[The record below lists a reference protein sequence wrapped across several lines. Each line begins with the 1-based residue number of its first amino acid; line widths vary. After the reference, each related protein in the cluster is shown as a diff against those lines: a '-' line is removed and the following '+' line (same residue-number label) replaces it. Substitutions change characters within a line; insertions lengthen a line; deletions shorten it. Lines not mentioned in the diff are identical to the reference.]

1 MILSASRRTDI
12 PAFFSEWFMNRIREG
27 FVMARNPMNYNHVSK
42 INLSPQVVDC
52 IVFWSKNPA
61 PLLPCLDELKKDYP
75 FYFQYTINGYESDLE
90 PNLPPIDER
99 IRTFLDISAKFGKD
113 SVIWRY
119 DPIILTDQYTPEW
132 HINTFCRLAERLKGY
147 TDTCVFSFVDLYDK
161 VKNNMKQFAV
171 SPFLPKETES
181 ISEAFS
187 KAAMVNG
194 MKLNT
199 WSEAV
204 DLARYN
210 IGRSC
215 CIEKIRIEKL
225 TGCEI
230 KAKKDTNQ
238 RPECGCIESVDI
250 GQYNT
255 CLHGCKY
262 CYANYSQSSV
272 KTAVEK
278 HDPFSPLLVGD
289 IGQNDRITERKVKSL
304 KENQISL
311 F

>member
-27 FVMARNPMNYNHVSK
+27 FVMARNPMNYNHISK
-42 INLSPQVVDC
+42 INLSPEVVDC

-61 PLLPCLDELKKDYP
+61 PLVPFLDEIKKAYP
-75 FYFQYTINGYESDLE
+75 FYFQYTINGYERDLE
-90 PNLPPIDER
+90 PNLPSIDER
-99 IRTFLDISAKFGKD
+99 IRTFLDISEKYGKD
-113 SVIWRY
+113 SVVWRY
-119 DPIILTDQYTPEW
+119 DPIILTDRYTPEW
-132 HINTFCRLAERLKGY
+132 HTKTFARIAERLKGY

-171 SPFLPKETES
+171 FPLSEAETET
-181 ISEAFS
+181 ISAAFS
-187 KAAMVNG
+187 RVAMANG

-199 WSEAV
+199 CSEAV
-204 DLARYN
+204 DLSRYN

-215 CIEKIRIEKL
+215 CIDKSRIEKL

-230 KAKKDTNQ
+230 KAKKDNNQ

-262 CYANYSQSSV
+262 CYANYSRASV
-272 KTAVEK
+272 ETAFEK
-278 HDPFSPLLVGD
+278 HDPHSPLLVGN
-289 IGQNDRITERKVKSL
+289 IGQNDKITERKVKSI
-304 KENQISL
+304 KEQQISL

>member
-42 INLSPQVVDC
+42 IDLSPEVVDC

-61 PLLPCLDELKKDYP
+61 PLVPFLDEIRTAYP
-75 FYFQYTINGYESDLE
+75 FYFQYTINGYERDLE
-90 PNLPPIDER
+90 PNLPSIDER
-99 IRTFLDISAKFGKD
+99 IRTFLDISEKFGKD
-113 SVIWRY
+113 SVVWRY

-132 HINTFCRLAERLKGY
+132 HIKTISRIAEQLKEN

-171 SPFLPKETES
+171 LPLSETETET

-187 KAAMVNG
+187 RVAMANG

-199 WSEAV
+199 CSEAV
-204 DLARYN
+204 DLSRYN
-210 IGRSC
+210 IGHSC
-215 CIEKIRIEKL
+215 CIDKSRIEKL

-230 KAKKDTNQ
+230 KAKKDNNQ

-262 CYANYSQSSV
+262 CYANYSRASV
-272 KTAVEK
+272 LSAVDK
-278 HDPFSPLLVGD
+278 YDPLSPLLVGAVSATD
-289 IGQNDRITERKVKSL
+289 KVTERKVKSI
-304 KENQISL
+304 KDNQISL

>member
-12 PAFFSEWFMNRIREG
+12 PAFFSEWFVNRIREG
-27 FVMARNPMNYNHVSK
+27 FVMARNPMNYNHISK
-42 INLSPQVVDC
+42 INLSPEVVDC

-61 PLLPCLDELKKDYP
+61 PLVPFLDEIKKAYP
-75 FYFQYTINGYESDLE
+75 FYFQYTINCYERDLE
-90 PNLPPIDER
+90 PNLPSVDER
-99 IRTFLDISAKFGKD
+99 IRTFLDISEKFGKD
-113 SVIWRY
+113 SVVWRY
-119 DPIILTDQYTPEW
+119 DPIILTDRYTPEW
-132 HINTFCRLAERLKGY
+132 HTKTFARIAERLKGY

-171 SPFLPKETES
+171 FPLSEAETET
-181 ISEAFS
+181 ISAAFS
-187 KAAMVNG
+187 RVAMANG

-199 WSEAV
+199 CSEAV
-204 DLARYN
+204 DLSRYN

-215 CIEKIRIEKL
+215 CIDKSRIEKL
-225 TGCEI
+225 TGREI
-230 KAKKDTNQ
+230 KAKKDNNQ

-262 CYANYSQSSV
+262 CYANYSRASV
-272 KTAVEK
+272 ETAFEK
-278 HDPFSPLLVGD
+278 HDPHSPLLVGN
-289 IGQNDRITERKVKSL
+289 IGQNDKITERKVKSI
-304 KENQISL
+304 KEQQISL

>member
-12 PAFFSEWFMNRIREG
+12 PAFFSEWFMNRIGEG
-27 FVMARNPMNYNHVSK
+27 FVMARNPMNYNHISK
-42 INLSPQVVDC
+42 INLSPEVVDC

-61 PLLPCLDELKKDYP
+61 PLVPFLDEIKKAYP
-75 FYFQYTINGYESDLE
+75 FYFQYTINCYERDLE
-90 PNLPPIDER
+90 PNLPSVDER
-99 IRTFLDISAKFGKD
+99 IRTFLDISEKFGKN
-113 SVIWRY
+113 SVVWRY
-119 DPIILTDQYTPEW
+119 DPIILTDRYTPEW
-132 HINTFCRLAERLKGY
+132 HTKTFARIAERLKGY

-171 SPFLPKETES
+171 FPLSEAETET
-181 ISEAFS
+181 ISAAFS
-187 KAAMVNG
+187 RVAMANG

-199 WSEAV
+199 CSEAV
-204 DLARYN
+204 DLSRYN

-215 CIEKIRIEKL
+215 CIDKSRIEKL
-225 TGCEI
+225 TGREI
-230 KAKKDTNQ
+230 KAKKDNNQ

-262 CYANYSQSSV
+262 CYANYSRASV
-272 KTAVEK
+272 ETAFEK
-278 HDPFSPLLVGD
+278 HDPHSPLLVGN
-289 IGQNDRITERKVKSL
+289 IGQNDKITERKEKSI
-304 KENQISL
+304 KEQQISL